1 MTERMTMANADMT
14 MLKGGQLELLSHPR
28 GKTDHDHACPTPKT
42 GFILTVVNMNKSRGF
57 EKALSYMEP

>member
-1 MTERMTMANADMT
+1 MT